1 MKKMI
6 VMAVLGLVGTQF
18 AKAQVQKG
26 DFLVGGNVGVTS
38 TTPDKVD
45 GSDDKTT
52 TTTFN
57 ISPKVGYA
65 LSDKWMV
72 GVFVDAGFANIKDV
86 DAGTTT
92 KIKSHLIAPG
102 IFVRNYHMLG
112 ESKVAIFGE
121 ANVSYGFGSVKA
133 DDTKTASLNT
143 LEANVLPGITYFV
156 TKRFMLE
163 GVFGGITYRTE
174 TEKAQPAGTPKTTTS
189 TFDFSFTKQFQVGVS
204 WLF

>member
-26 DFLVGGNVGVTS
+26 DFLVGGNVGVNS
-38 TTPDKVD
+38 TTQKID

-52 TTTFN
+52 ATRFN

-72 GVFVDAGFANIKDV
+72 GVFVGAGFSNEKEEDGA
-86 DAGTTT
+86 TTVKEKT
-92 KIKSHLIAPG
+92 HMITPG
-102 IFVRNYHMLG
+102 VFVRNYHMLG

-121 ANVSYGFGSVKA
+121 ANVAYGFGSTKVE
-133 DDTKTASLNT
+133 DTKTASGNI
-143 LEANVLPGITYFV
+143 LEANVVPGITYFV

-163 GVFGGITYRTE
+163 GVFGGITYRNE
-174 TEKAQPAGTPKTTTS
+174 TSKPEPAGEPKSTTS